1 MIIMIIIEIFI
12 IFYNY
17 VLAVDNHSY
26 NIVFPRLSLA
36 VLEKCEQV
44 LKKMNLKP
52 PVSNNYSL

>member
-1 MIIMIIIEIFI
+1 MIIIEIFI